1 MATTRPLPAPLRMFH
16 IHPTAALFHRVR
28 WFGLACLV
36 LLAGCTADPAVTAV
50 IEEELAAAFQQVEA
64 APAAEDAPGSP
75 TDADPEPAAAE
86 ASAESGHAVVQVG
99 LTDDGWP
106 FMGSPDALV
115 VVTEYSDF
123 HCPYCGRH
131 ANETLPRIR
140 TELIETGL
148 IQYVV
153 KDLPLESIH
162 PQARLAHRAAW
173 CMGLQHVEAFW
184 WMHEA
189 LYATQSQH
197 ARNGDP
203 VPFFEA
209 LAAEYN
215 EQPDLDAAVDPG
227 AFASCLLDVTNDVD
241 QRIDTAIGNALD
253 LGIQGTPTFTIHLR
267 GDPGQYMVLRG
278 AQPYER
284 FADAVFNAEQ
294 YVAEGV
300 GVEPEEADSPDSLPF
315 WLSAQGLTPLLLW
328 GRADTEEAPSGAWHG
343 LTQAGD
349 FFKGSPLAEVV
360 VFEFSDFQ
368 CPYCQRHTTTVQEE
382 LDAAWIDT
390 GRIMWI
396 YKHFLLDSS
405 QWSGTAAIAT
415 ICAGVQGRFWDLHHL
430 LFEDPAA
437 WSHRDVDEAMD
448 NFGATLSQAGD
459 SDWHLASLPSEV
471 EAGHALLDDLAVL
484 PLSPLAIFDEA
495 AYKECRA
502 STGLDLINMFMA
514 QVQGVVRGT
523 PTFVIW
529 HRDYG
534 LLAQP
539 VVGALPVEQF
549 QSVFEQI
556 FAQLAALEA
565 AG

>member
-1 MATTRPLPAPLRMFH
+1 MFH
-16 IHPTAALFHRVR
+16 IHPVALLFHRVR

-50 IEEELAAAFQQVEA
+50 IEEELAAAIQQVEA
-64 APAAEDAPGSP
+64 GTAAGEADGSP
-75 TDADPEPAAAE
+75 TDAVPEPAAAE
-86 ASAESGHAVVQVG
+86 ASAGPGHAAVQVG
-99 LTDDGWP
+99 LTADGWP
-106 FMGSPDALV
+106 YMGFPDALV

-131 ANETLPRIR
+131 ANETLPRMR

-209 LAAEYN
+209 LAAGYN
-215 EQPDLDAAVDPG
+215 EQPDMDATVDLG
-227 AFASCLLDVTNDVD
+227 AFSSCLLDVTNDVD
-241 QRIDTAIGNALD
+241 QRIDESIGNAID

-267 GDPGQYMVLRG
+267 GDPDQYMVLRG

-300 GVEPEEADSPDSLPF
+300 GVEPEEADAADSLPF
-315 WLSAQGLTPLLLW
+315 WLSAQGLSPLLLW
-328 GRADTEEAPSGAWHG
+328 GRADAEGGAPGTWHG

-368 CPYCQRHTTTVQEE
+368 CPYCQRHTATVQEE

-390 GRIMWI
+390 GQVMWI

-405 QWSGTAAIAT
+405 RWSGTAAIAT
-415 ICAGVQGRFWDLHHL
+415 MCAGIQGRFWDLHHL
-430 LFEDPAA
+430 LFEDPEA
-437 WSHRDVDEAMD
+437 WTHRGVGETLDD
-448 NFGATLSQAGD
+448 FGATLARAGD
-459 SDWHLASLPSEV
+459 FGWQAAALPSEV
-471 EAGHALLDDLAVL
+471 EAGHALLDDLDSL
-484 PLSPLAIFDEA
+484 SLSPSATFDEDD
-495 AYKECRA
+495 YRECRA
-502 STGLDLINMFMA
+502 ATGTDLIEMFMA

-539 VVGALPVEQF
+539 VVGSLPAEQF
-549 QSVFEQI
+549 RSVFEQI

>member
-1 MATTRPLPAPLRMFH
+1 MLPAPLRKFR
-16 IHPTAALFHRVR
+16 IHPAAALFHRVR
-28 WFGLACLV
+28 WFGLAGLV
-36 LLAGCTADPAVTAV
+36 FLAGCTADPAVTAV

-64 APAAEDAPGSP
+64 VPATGSP
-75 TDADPEPAAAE
+75 TDADPESPAAE
-86 ASAESGHAVVQVG
+86 ASAEAGHEAVQMG

-106 FMGSPDALV
+106 FMGSPDAPV

-131 ANETLPRIR
+131 ANETLPRMR
-140 TELIETGL
+140 TELIATGL

-189 LYATQSQH
+189 LYSTQSQH

-203 VPFFEA
+203 IPFFEA
-209 LAAEYN
+209 LAAGYN
-215 EQPDLDAAVDPG
+215 EQPDTDVAVDLG
-227 AFASCLLDVTNDVD
+227 AFSSCLLDVTNDVD

-267 GDPGQYMVLRG
+267 GDPERYTILRG

-294 YVAEGV
+294 YVAERV
-300 GVEPEEADSPDSLPF
+300 GVDPEEADGPDSLPF

-328 GRADTEEAPSGAWHG
+328 GRADTEEDALSGTWHG

-368 CPYCQRHTTTVQEE
+368 CPYCQKHTTTVQEE
-382 LDAAWIDT
+382 LDAAWVDT
-390 GRIMWI
+390 GQVMWV

-430 LFEDPAA
+430 LFEDPAV
-437 WSHRDVDEAMD
+437 WSHREVGQVLDD
-448 NFGATLSQAGD
+448 FGATLSQAGD
-459 SDWHLASLPSEV
+459 AGWHLASLPPEV
-471 EAGHALLDDLAVL
+471 EAGHALLDNLAL
-484 PLSPLAIFDEA
+484 PLSSLATFDEA
-495 AYKECRA
+495 AYKECRTA
-502 STGLDLINMFMA
+502 TGMDLIDMFMV

-549 QSVFEQI
+549 QSVFDQI
-556 FAQLAALEA
+556 FAQLVALEA

>member
-1 MATTRPLPAPLRMFH
+1 MLPVPLRMFH
-16 IHPTAALFHRVR
+16 IHPAAALFHRVR

-64 APAAEDAPGSP
+64 APAAEDAAGSP
-75 TDADPEPAAAE
+75 TEADPEPAAAE
-86 ASAESGHAVVQVG
+86 ASAESGPAAVQVG

-106 FMGSPDALV
+106 FMGLPDALV

-215 EQPDLDAAVDPG
+215 EQPDMDAAVDSG
-227 AFASCLLDVTNDVD
+227 AFSSCLLDVTNDVD

-328 GRADTEEAPSGAWHG
+328 GRADTEEAPFGAWHG

-448 NFGATLSQAGD
+448 NFGATLLQAGD

-484 PLSPLAIFDEA
+484 PLSPPPTFDEA
-495 AYKECRA
+495 AYRECRA
-502 STGLDLINMFMA
+502 TTGLDLINMFMA

>member
-1 MATTRPLPAPLRMFH
+1 MFH
-16 IHPTAALFHRVR
+16 LHPVATLFHRVR
-28 WFGLACLV
+28 WCGLACLV

-50 IEEELAAAFQQVEA
+50 IEEELAAAIQQVEA
-64 APAAEDAPGSP
+64 GAAAGEANGSS
-75 TDADPEPAAAE
+75 TDAVPEAAA
-86 ASAESGHAVVQVG
+86 AAAGPDHTAVQVG
-99 LTDDGWP
+99 LTDGGWP
-106 FMGSPDALV
+106 YMGSPDAPV

-131 ANETLPRIR
+131 ANETLPRMR
-140 TELIETGL
+140 AELIETGL

-209 LAAEYN
+209 LAAGYN
-215 EQPDLDAAVDPG
+215 QQPDMDAAVDLG
-227 AFASCLLDVTNDVD
+227 AFSSCLLDVTNDVD
-241 QRIDTAIGNALD
+241 QRIDESIGNAID

-267 GDPGQYMVLRG
+267 GDPDQYTVLRG

-300 GVEPEEADSPDSLPF
+300 GVEPEEADTADSLPF
-315 WLSAQGLTPLLLW
+315 WLSAQGLSPLLLW
-328 GRADTEEAPSGAWHG
+328 GRADAEGEAPGTWHG

-368 CPYCQRHTTTVQEE
+368 CPYCQRHTATVQAE
-382 LDAAWIDT
+382 LDAAWVDT
-390 GRIMWI
+390 GRVMWI

-405 QWSGTAAIAT
+405 RWSGTAAIAT
-415 ICAGVQGRFWDLHHL
+415 MCAGIQGRFWDLHHL
-430 LFEDPAA
+430 LFEDPEA
-437 WSHRDVDEAMD
+437 WTHRGVGETLDD
-448 NFGATLSQAGD
+448 FGTTLSQVGDAG
-459 SDWHLASLPSEV
+459 WQAAALPPEV
-471 EAGHALLDDLAVL
+471 EAGHALLDNLDALS
-484 PLSPLAIFDEA
+484 LSPLPTFDEDD
-495 AYKECRA
+495 YQECRA
-502 STGLDLINMFMA
+502 ATGMDLIEMFMA

-539 VVGALPVEQF
+539 VVGSLPAEQF
-549 QSVFEQI
+549 RSVFEQI

>member
-1 MATTRPLPAPLRMFH
+1 MPPALPRMFH
-16 IHPTAALFHRVR
+16 IHPAAALFHRVR

-64 APAAEDAPGSP
+64 APATGSPEEAVPEPVAEDAS
-75 TDADPEPAAAE
+75 AE
-86 ASAESGHAVVQVG
+86 ADHAAVQVG
-99 LTDDGWP
+99 LTDAGWP
-106 FMGSPDALV
+106 YMGSPDASV

-173 CMGLQHVEAFW
+173 CMGLQHMEAFW

-189 LYATQSQH
+189 LYSTQSQH

-203 VPFFEA
+203 IPFFEA
-209 LAAEYN
+209 LAAGYN
-215 EQPDLDAAVDPG
+215 EQPDTDATVDLG
-227 AFASCLLDVTNDVD
+227 AFSSCLLDVTNDVD
-241 QRIDTAIGNALD
+241 QRIDESIGNALD
-253 LGIQGTPTFTIHLR
+253 MGIQGTPTFTIHLR
-267 GDPGQYMVLRG
+267 GDPEQYMVLRG

-294 YVAEGV
+294 YIVEGT
-300 GVEPEEADSPDSLPF
+300 GADPEEADTPDSLPF
-315 WLSAQGLTPLLLW
+315 WLSAQGLTPLFLW
-328 GRADTEEAPSGAWHG
+328 GNVDAEGASTGAWHG

-368 CPYCQRHTTTVQEE
+368 CPYCQGHTATVQEG
-382 LDAAWIDT
+382 LDVAWVDT
-390 GRIMWI
+390 GQIMWI

-415 ICAGVQGRFWDLHHL
+415 MCAGVQGRFWDLHHL

-437 WSHRDVDEAMD
+437 WSHRGVDEALD
-448 NFGATLSQAGD
+448 NFGAILSQTEAA
-459 SDWHLASLPSEV
+459 DWHLASLPPEV

-484 PLSPLAIFDEA
+484 PLSPPAAFDEE
-495 AYKECRA
+495 AYQECRA
-502 STGLDLINMFMA
+502 TTSMELIDMFMA

-534 LLAQP
+534 LLVQP
-539 VVGALPVEQF
+539 IVGALPVEQF